1 MLLKGPNV
9 FTKWLDLIMVIRK
22 TEGYTMDEKDFIN
35 LSTRLNVFS
44 LPTNAQ
50 GW

>member
-1 MLLKGPNV
+1 MFSKGRN
-9 FTKWLDLIMVIRK
+9 VIRK
-22 TEGYTMDEKDFIN
+22 TESYTMKEKDFIN

-44 LPTNAQ
+44 LLTNAQ